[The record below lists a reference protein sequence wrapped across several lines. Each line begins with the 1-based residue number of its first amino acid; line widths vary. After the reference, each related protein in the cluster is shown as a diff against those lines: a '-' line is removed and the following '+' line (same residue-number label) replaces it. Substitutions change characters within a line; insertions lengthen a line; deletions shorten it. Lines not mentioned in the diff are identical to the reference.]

1 MIYWKAIAAL
11 FALMWAWALD
21 TEDPP
26 DEDPPEDNDDKPE
39 QPFKAFASRKE
50 HDAYVE
56 AALKERLERKD
67 KKLAEEKAETERLA
81 REKALKDQED
91 WKKLAGEH
99 AETIEQKNGRISE
112 LEQIAEE
119 RNMLQTRVTDLE
131 DRLKG
136 VMKPRLEAVPELF
149 RPFVESM
156 TVEEQAKW
164 LEDNAEK
171 IETNGEQRP
180 RGSRPTGQPRRE
192 TNADTDAAKGAREGQ
207 RAVSRI

>member
-1 MIYWKAIAAL
+1 MLYLKAIAAL

-21 TEDPP
+21 TD
-26 DEDPPEDNDDKPE
+26 DVPEDDDKPDDKPDDA
-39 QPFKAFASRKE
+39 PFKAFATKAE

-99 AETIEQKNGRISE
+99 AETIEQKNRRISE
-112 LEQIAEE
+112 LEQTAEE

-171 IETNGEQRP
+171 IETNGDHRP
-180 RGSRPTGQPRRE
+180 RGSRPTGAPRRE